1 LTRNASSGIRNAS
14 RLESP
19 PAMPVKKPYRIGR
32 SPTGLGLF
40 AVTPIRKRQFIVQY
54 SGRVITS
61 ATADKLE
68 RYRRNKFLFE
78 LNKQWCI
85 DGVSRRNIGRYVNHS
100 CRPNAEA
107 VIRRGGIRRIDY
119 VAARK
124 IKPGE
129 EITVDYGKDYTEM
142 FIESGGCRCAPC
154 RRRRARKRKLQR
166 ALAKRRARSTR
177 RRPRATGRT
186 LRSPGSK
193 TRTARPS
200 RGRTRLAA
208 G

>member
-1 LTRNASSGIRNAS
+1 
-14 RLESP
+14 
-19 PAMPVKKPYRIGR
+19 MPVKKSYRIGR

-40 AVTPIRKRQFIVQY
+40 AVAPIKKRQFIVQY
-54 SGRVITS
+54 SGRRITS
-61 ATADKLE
+61 AAADKLE

-78 LNKQWCI
+78 INKQWCV

-107 VIRRGGIRRIDY
+107 VIRRPSQRIDY
-119 VAARK
+119 VAARR

-142 FIESGGCRCAPC
+142 FIESGGCRCAAC

-177 RRPRATGRT
+177 RRPRAAGRR

-200 RGRTRLAA
+200 RGRTRRAA